1 MIAMTGPSHSASQ
14 IADTRNA
21 RPMVGRTCSGSS
33 SPSAL
38 SSAARVLPPP
48 WSSPTIKAA
57 EPARAPTKP
66 ITPAASTMSGNGTW
80 LKKIATKANAASA
93 IIAPLFNA
101 RLPTR

>member
-1 MIAMTGPSHSASQ
+1 MMAITGPSHSTSQ

-21 RPMVGRTCSGSS
+21 RPTVGRTCSGIS

-38 SSAARVLPPP
+38 SCTACALPPP
-48 WSSPTIKAA
+48 WPSPTIKAA
-57 EPARAPTKP
+57 DPARAPTKP